1 MKRESPLV
9 SVVIPMYNVENYI
22 KKCASSLFEQSLSN
36 IEYIFVNDASTDS
49 TVLIL
54 EKILDLYPNRK
65 NQYAYSLFINTQC
78 FIIKTVEIDTS
89 NFKNDSKNGDLTYLT
104 FVLVFKMRSICAF
117 LTMFVLRS
125 ISISLCL

>member
-1 MKRESPLV
+1 MQFINSVPFYNFMKRESPLV

-54 EKILDLYPNRK
+54 EKYLIYIQIEK
-65 NQYAYSLFINTQC
+65 
-78 FIIKTVEIDTS
+78 S
-89 NFKNDSKNGDLTYLT
+89 NKDY
-104 FVLVFKMRSICAF
+104 
-117 LTMFVLRS
+117 
-125 ISISLCL
+125 ISLNK

>member
-1 MKRESPLV
+1 MLIAKVTIIHENMESPINFLH
-9 SVVIPMYNVENYI
+9 IAR
-22 KKCASSLFEQSLSN
+22 KQ
-36 IEYIFVNDASTDS
+36 
-49 TVLIL
+49 IL
-54 EKILDLYPNRK
+54 
-65 NQYAYSLFINTQC
+65 YSLFINTQC

>member
-1 MKRESPLV
+1 MQFINSVPFYNFMKRESPLV

-65 NQYAYSLFINTQC
+65 
-78 FIIKTVEIDTS
+78 IKQR
-89 NFKNDSKNGDLTYLT
+89 LYLT
-104 FVLVFKMRSICAF
+104 QQIEEVSYLDIQGYSHQVENIYYSVIVMTGC
-117 LTMFVLRS
+117 LRK
-125 ISISLCL
+125 CFCVY

>member
-1 MKRESPLV
+1 MQFINSVPFYNFMKRESPLV

-65 NQYAYSLFINTQC
+65 
-78 FIIKTVEIDTS
+78 IKQR
-89 NFKNDSKNGDLTYLT
+89 LYLT
-104 FVLVFKMRSICAF
+104 QQIEEVSYLDIQGCSHQVENIYYSVIVMTGC
-117 LTMFVLRS
+117 LRK
-125 ISISLCL
+125 CFCVY

>member
-1 MKRESPLV
+1 MQFINSVPFYNFMKRESPLV

-36 IEYIFVNDASTDS
+36 IEYIFVNDASSDS

-65 NQYAYSLFINTQC
+65 
-78 FIIKTVEIDTS
+78 IKQR
-89 NFKNDSKNGDLTYLT
+89 LYLT
-104 FVLVFKMRSICAF
+104 QQIEEVSYLDIQGYSHQVENIYYSVIVMTGC
-117 LTMFVLRS
+117 LRK
-125 ISISLCL
+125 CFCVY